1 MTRKTPP
8 KASPRPPVALRTGGS
23 NTWATP
29 REFLAR
35 ALEVLDCPPVGFDLA
50 AVQSTSVADR
60 YFGDA
65 HGEDLDALT
74 TDWPAVPGRTR
85 YLNPPYSRG
94 CLVCTDRVWRS
105 RDEKTGLLGCADLGH
120 ASSSIGDWMARAA
133 AFGARL
139 EAASSP
145 IVCLVPARV
154 DTDWFHESVWG
165 VASQIALVNGRLR
178 FLSDAD
184 GELAPHR
191 DAAPFPTMVCVYRGP
206 LQGETRWLRMKASAE
221 RPAFPTAAELVP
233 PERTRNQR
241 RARQ

>member
-1 MTRKTPP
+1 MTRTTPA
-8 KASPRPPVALRTGGS
+8 KASARHPVELRSGGS

-29 REFLAR
+29 RDFLTR
-35 ALEVLDCPPVGFDLA
+35 ALEVLNCPPVGFDLA
-50 AVQSTSVADR
+50 AVRSTAVATR

-65 HGEDLDALT
+65 HGEALDALT
-74 TDWPAVPGRTR
+74 TVWPAVRGSTR

-94 CLVCTDRVWRS
+94 CLVCADRIWKA
-105 RDEKTGLLGCADLGH
+105 RDEQLCLPGCAALGH

-133 AFGARL
+133 LFGARP

-154 DTDWFHESVWG
+154 DTDWFHESVWS

-178 FLSDAD
+178 FLSDAG

-206 LQGETRWLRMKASAE
+206 LQGETQWLRLKATACAATEATASELASP
-221 RPAFPTAAELVP
+221 RAAPARRRTA
-233 PERTRNQR
+233 R
-241 RARQ
+241 

>member
-1 MTRKTPP
+1 MTRKTPS
-8 KASPRPPVALRTGGS
+8 KASARPPVELRTGGS

-29 REFLAR
+29 RDFLAR
-35 ALEVLDCPPVGFDLA
+35 ALEVLGCPPVGFDLA
-50 AVQSTSVADR
+50 AVQSTSVAKR

-65 HGEDLDALT
+65 HGEALDALT
-74 TDWPAVPGRTR
+74 TDWPSALRATR

-94 CLVCTDRVWRS
+94 CLVCADRVWRS
-105 RDEKTGLLGCADLGH
+105 RNEKTGMLGCADLCH
-120 ASSSIGDWMARAA
+120 ASSTIGDWMARAA
-133 AFGARL
+133 LFGARP

-178 FLSDAD
+178 FLSDAG

-191 DAAPFPTMVCVYRGP
+191 DAAPFPTMLCVYRGP
-206 LQGETRWLRMKASAE
+206 LQGETQWLRLKASAE
-221 RPAFPTAAELVP
+221 RTAFPTAAELAP
-233 PERTRNQR
+233 PARTRNQR
-241 RARQ
+241 RAGR